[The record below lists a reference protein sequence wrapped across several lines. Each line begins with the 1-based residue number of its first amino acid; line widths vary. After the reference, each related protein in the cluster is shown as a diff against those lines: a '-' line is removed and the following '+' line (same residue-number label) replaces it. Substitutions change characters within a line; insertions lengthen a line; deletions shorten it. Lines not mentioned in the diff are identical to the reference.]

1 MNAEHGMHSSRKP
14 KVCRGKLVAGAEC
27 SRGYGDGWGSGYGHN
42 LYHSGHGKKPD
53 ASTMI
58 FEVLDAKGKSK

>member
-1 MNAEHGMHSSRKP
+1 MNAEHGMHSSRK
-14 KVCRGKLVAGAEC
+14 
-27 SRGYGDGWGSGYGHN
+27 SGYD
-42 LYHSGHGKKPD
+42 HSGHGKKPD